1 MLKEQSSVVAA
12 VAKSYYPGD
21 GDGNGVCEKQSNSPI
36 ARGALVESFQ
46 VFGDDGDVNVII
58 ILEEEEEESTN
69 MYKWRHL
76 LTNE

>member
-1 MLKEQSSVVAA
+1 
-12 VAKSYYPGD
+12 
-21 GDGNGVCEKQSNSPI
+21 
-36 ARGALVESFQ
+36 
-46 VFGDDGDVNVII
+46 VFGDDGDVNLII

>member
-1 MLKEQSSVVAA
+1 
-12 VAKSYYPGD
+12 
-21 GDGNGVCEKQSNSPI
+21 
-36 ARGALVESFQ
+36 

-58 ILEEEEEESTN
+58 ILEEEEEEEESTN